1 MTLSPYGTHL
11 PLLLKV
17 VAATKGDVLE
27 LGIGS
32 QSTPALHKAV
42 TEQGRKL
49 VSYDTDSHYI
59 VQYGQQYGGPLH
71 LFHWISDWDSAE
83 IEKPWS
89 VVLVDH
95 RPARRRYRDAARVA
109 LFAEYVVC
117 HDTELENDRFYRW
130 GRAFKHFEFRYDDS
144 LKPRTTILS
153 NLNNLDWLKG
163 DNNGI

>member
-1 MTLSPYGTHL
+1 MTSPYGTHL
-11 PLLLKV
+11 PILLKV

-49 VSYDTDSHYI
+49 VSYDTDSTY
-59 VQYGQQYGGPLH
+59 VAQYAKQYGGPLH
-71 LFHWISDWDSAE
+71 TFHWISDWDSAE

-130 GRAFKHFEFRYDDS
+130 GRAFKHFEFRYDDN

-153 NLNNLDWLKG
+153 NLNNLDWLKEG
-163 DNNGI
+163 DT